1 MHLHIPYTRL
11 LEPTGEPVAGIPEF
25 AISRLAVVDLYR
37 KMILTRSFDAKAVS
51 LQRTGRLG
59 TYASSLGQEALA
71 VGVGDAMYDDDILVP
86 SFREHGTQICRGVSL
101 NELFMFWGGDERGS
115 NFAVPRRDFPVS
127 ITVGGHAPHAVGS
140 ALASKLRGDGNASI
154 CMLGDGATSKGD
166 FYEAINIAGVWRV
179 PVVFVISNNQWAI
192 SVPRA
197 RQTAA
202 PTLAQKA
209 VAAGIDGEQV
219 DGNDVFAVREVV
231 RKAIDA
237 ARDENRPGIIECLT
251 YRLAD
256 HTTADDSSRYRDDA
270 EVSGQWQNDPI
281 ARLRR
286 YLTQTHSWRTDE
298 EQAIIQSCNAAVDA
312 AAREYLDT
320 PPQSVET
327 MFDYLY
333 SQLPDS
339 MRAQRDQSCSRANR
353 GPARD

>member
-1 MHLHIPYTRL
+1 MDLQIPYTRL
-11 LEPTGEPVAGIPEF
+11 LEPNGALAAGIPEF
-25 AISRLAVVDLYR
+25 GMSRLAVVDLYR
-37 KMILTRSFDAKAVS
+37 KMILTRSFDAKAVT

-71 VGVGDAMYDDDILVP
+71 IGVGDAMYGDDILVP

-101 NELFMFWGGDERGS
+101 KELFMFWGGDERGS
-115 NFAVPRRDFPVS
+115 NFAIPRRDFPVS

-140 ALASKLRGDGNASI
+140 ALASRLRGEGCASV

-209 VAAGIDGEQV
+209 VAAGIEGEQV

-237 ARDENRPGIIECLT
+237 ARSENRPAIIECLT

-256 HTTADDSSRYRDDA
+256 HTTADDSSRYRESD
-270 EVSGQWQNDPI
+270 EVSRQWQNDPI

-286 YLTQTHSWRTDE
+286 YLTQTHNWRADE

-312 AAREYLDT
+312 AAQEYLDT

-333 SQLPDS
+333 SHLPDS
-339 MRAQRDQSCSRANR
+339 MRPQRDESCSRAHR
-353 GPARD
+353 GTARD